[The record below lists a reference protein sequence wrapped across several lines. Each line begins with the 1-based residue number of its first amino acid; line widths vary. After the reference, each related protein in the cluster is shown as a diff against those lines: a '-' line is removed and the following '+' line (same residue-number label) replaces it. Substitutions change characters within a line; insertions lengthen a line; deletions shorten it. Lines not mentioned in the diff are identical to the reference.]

1 MKAFLKMTALS
12 MVVGGLLFA
21 QAPAGQRMANSRP
34 QPRMA
39 RQAGMRVPGGL
50 LGQLMSGYLGLTEE
64 QKTQIKAIHQNARTE
79 AQPLQQQLRQN
90 RKDLHAAIVAGQ
102 PVESLA
108 AAQGDLLG
116 KLTAIRANTQI
127 QVRKV
132 LTPEQLAKLD
142 QLRSSRRP
150 LAGRKAAAP
159 PKQ

>member
-1 MKAFLKMTALS
+1 MRAFLRMTTLS

-21 QAPAGQRMANSRP
+21 QAPMGQRMANRRQQQRVARP
-34 QPRMA
+34 A
-39 RQAGMRVPGGL
+39 AMRAPGGL
-50 LGQLMSGYLGLTEE
+50 LGQLMSGYLGLTED
-64 QKTQIKAIHQNARTE
+64 QKTQIKAINENART
-79 AQPLQQQLRQN
+79 QSQQLRKQLRQN
-90 RKDLHAAIVAGQ
+90 QQDLRAAIIAGG

-142 QLRSSRRP
+142 QLRPNRRP